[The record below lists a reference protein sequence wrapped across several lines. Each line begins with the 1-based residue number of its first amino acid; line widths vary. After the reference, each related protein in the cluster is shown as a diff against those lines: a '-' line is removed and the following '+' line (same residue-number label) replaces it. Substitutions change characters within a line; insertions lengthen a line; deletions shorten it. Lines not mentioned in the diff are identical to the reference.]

1 MKNKFL
7 SLMLMAVL
15 AFSFQAPSAYAVG
28 ARQAGASLLLPSVGQ
43 AMNGELSARKSKVM
57 IGVEV
62 ASLTTIALLG
72 TLVGGGVVWAGIG
85 PLIANHVWSATDAY
99 QSASSNNGAQV
110 AQEYNAAPVTAYQ
123 PQMYDAQRTLEYS
136 RQRRF
141 DREQAVRG
149 DLRERMLAAAE
160 LGYNS

>member
-1 MKNKFL
+1 
-7 SLMLMAVL
+7 MLMAVL
-15 AFSFQAPSAYAVG
+15 AFSFQVPSAHAVG
-28 ARQAGASLLLPSVGQ
+28 ARQAGASLLLPSLGQ
-43 AMNGELSARKSKVM
+43 AMNGEFRTTKTKVM

-62 ASLTTIALLG
+62 ASITAAVLLG
-72 TLVGGGVVWAGIG
+72 TLVGGGIVWAGLG

-99 QSASSNNGAQV
+99 QSATAKSRAAV
-110 AQEYNAAPVTAYQ
+110 ATPQAFNAAPITAYE